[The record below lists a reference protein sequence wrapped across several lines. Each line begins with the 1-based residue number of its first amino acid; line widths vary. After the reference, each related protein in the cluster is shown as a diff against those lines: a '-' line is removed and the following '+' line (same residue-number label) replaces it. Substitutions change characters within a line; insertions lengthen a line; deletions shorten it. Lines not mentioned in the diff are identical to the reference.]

1 MVSASESSAV
11 CAFFVFFLL
20 CFLCYS
26 LFVPEKLAK
35 KPRPESTNCST
46 SKIKIDCFLKVSHVL
61 QCLDCNSKRRLNI
74 SKGPNEDAKKDFAKQ
89 EEKSKP
95 KPRRRNENLKV
106 DPDISFVRM
115 KHRTAQG
122 TGLLYIAP
130 CCTGPHKAPRVLN
143 LVFEGWTR
151 SCTSP
156 PSKSCP

>member
-1 MVSASESSAV
+1 MKITQQMYWMRKTVPTSRFDQWISMKHQELWPSVLEKLLQLLPPGCLLSVHRIQEKEWFLPQRAPL
-11 CAFFVFFLL
+11 FVLFL

-46 SKIKIDCFLKVSHVL
+46 SNIKIDCFLQVPHVR

-95 KPRRRNENLKV
+95 KPPWRR
-106 DPDISFVRM
+106 D
-115 KHRTAQG
+115 
-122 TGLLYIAP
+122 
-130 CCTGPHKAPRVLN
+130 
-143 LVFEGWTR
+143 
-151 SCTSP
+151 
-156 PSKSCP
+156 